1 MDIKVR
7 NQLLIAHFY
16 CQNFYILLKIAQKS
30 LGSMW
35 IVLVIIVE
43 YYNIT
48 SWEKGFPLYFTTLE
62 NAQFQSF
69 VSKYQQSFALEYRG
83 DNTTGVCIKPF
94 ISQDSGVREIN
105 IYPSDTFWTRGL
117 VKEKLTEGCKI
128 TIGVE
133 VDSPEIWGEIR
144 NFHLCR
150 K

>member
-69 VSKYQQSFALEYRG
+69 VSKYQQSFALGIYG
-83 DNTTGVCIKPF
+83 DKTEDTLEEFRQALKDAGVDAF
-94 ISQDSGVREIN
+94 IEEFVNQYQAYKDANGI
-105 IYPSDTFWTRGL
+105 
-117 VKEKLTEGCKI
+117 
-128 TIGVE
+128 
-133 VDSPEIWGEIR
+133 
-144 NFHLCR
+144 
-150 K
+150 